1 MDWSLLFGGLF
12 VWAWTAAMAVG
23 LGYVLLASGFHAW
36 RTSRRRLREGRRR
49 AAFWF
54 ALYAVAFG
62 GAWQLVGGWLLYETA
77 GRLNEEEL
85 FLLACAG
92 TLALPMPLGAWALI
106 RLWRGDGGP
115 SESGPDAAG
124 D

>member
-1 MDWSLLFGGLF
+1 MDWSLLLGGLCGW
-12 VWAWTAAMAVG
+12 VWAAAMAVG

-36 RTSRRRLREGRRR
+36 RISRRRLREGRPR

-54 ALYAVAFG
+54 ALYAVALG

-77 GRLNEEEL
+77 GRLNEEDL

-92 TLALPMPLGAWALI
+92 TLALPLPLGAWSLI

-115 SESGPDAAG
+115 AAAG